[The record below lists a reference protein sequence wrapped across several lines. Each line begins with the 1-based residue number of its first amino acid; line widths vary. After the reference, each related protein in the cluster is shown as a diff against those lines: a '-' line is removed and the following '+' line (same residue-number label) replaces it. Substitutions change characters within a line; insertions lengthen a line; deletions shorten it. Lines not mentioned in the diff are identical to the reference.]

1 MHLSTGFRQIS
12 RGELQRKLHTM
23 TSDLK
28 SKGTIDDPVAKK
40 VGWMPEEV
48 YSFENR
54 LADTPGDSISQ
65 MREAAQA
72 TAKQAEAAQNN
83 DKVGWMSS
91 LGIVAVGLAAT
102 PVVGVLGCGL
112 LAGVGALCS
121 GAHLWNH
128 CQHRSQQL
136 HAQETV
142 KQLDTWQHAFSSVA
156 SPSVAGVQETPMGF
170 LAR

>member
-1 MHLSTGFRQIS
+1 MQLSTGFRQIS

-54 LADTPGDSISQ
+54 IADTPGESLSQ
-65 MREAAQA
+65 MRQTAQSR
-72 TAKQAEAAQNN
+72 AKEAEAAKNE
-83 DKVGWMSS
+83 DKLGWMSS
-91 LGIVAVGLAAT
+91 LGLAAVGLAAT
-102 PVVGVLGCGL
+102 PLVGVLGCGL
-112 LAGVGALCS
+112 LVGVGAVCS
-121 GAHLWNH
+121 AAHLWNH
-128 CQHRSQQL
+128 CRHSAQQQD
-136 HAQETV
+136 AEKTV
-142 KQLDTWQHAFSSVA
+142 NQLDTWQHAFSRVDSSPA
-156 SPSVAGVQETPMGF
+156 SGFRETPMGL